1 MGSPKDY
8 PWAEELAKWLEC
20 DHKLIQVGGAEDK
33 HLTDH
38 FVKNPSFN
46 EVAALVETCHT
57 AICVDSF
64 MQHAMWY
71 FGKKAIVLWGIS
83 DPLIFGHDIHVNL
96 IKDRSYLRKNQFDL
110 YYSNEVNP
118 NSFVTPAKVMEE
130 LEKIS

>member
-1 MGSPKDY
+1 
-8 PWAEELAKWLEC
+8 
-20 DHKLIQVGGAEDK
+20 
-33 HLTDH
+33 
-38 FVKNPSFN
+38 
-46 EVAALVETCHT
+46 
-57 AICVDSF
+57 

-96 IKDRSYLRKNQFDL
+96 LKDRSYLRKNQFDL